1 MYNTTE
7 YELDQVGMDNS
18 VQKCKTKSLNTLTGR
33 IEIYHL
39 KMMHVS
45 L

>member
-7 YELDQVGMDNS
+7 YELDQVGIDDS
-18 VQKCKTKSLNTLTGR
+18 ARKCKIKSLNTLAGR

-39 KMMHVS
+39 EIMHVS